1 MGREIMFV
9 DRIIKY
15 PKDINPSQLD
25 IKIYGILIK
34 ILTFHETW
42 QVDPK
47 IWKRVK
53 RK

>member
-15 PKDINPSQLD
+15 LKDVNPSQLD

-34 ILTFHETW
+34 ILTTFHEIG

-47 IWKRVK
+47 I
-53 RK
+53 